1 MWPYSNQIVLHI
13 MKENSFSYSYW
24 RNKRA
29 QKSTLLYFV
38 IFIIMNI
45 VKNIINNPMVTHFS
59 LTKSL
64 HSIIYIVFECVRS
77 SLNLDRNFFFCKFGW
92 LSNLAIL
99 LRSCS
104 AKPAQARYTLILYKR
119 YFQNN
124 MWVVKKR
131 KQDLGIKCYACRRLV
146 WSFFWTRIISLFFAK
161 LSQVLAQLD
170 WV

>member
-1 MWPYSNQIVLHI
+1 

-45 VKNIINNPMVTHFS
+45 VKNIISNLMVTHFS

-77 SLNLDRNFFFCKFGW
+77 SLNLDRIFF
-92 LSNLAIL
+92 SSANLAGF
-99 LRSCS
+99 
-104 AKPAQARYTLILYKR
+104 LI
-119 YFQNN
+119 
-124 MWVVKKR
+124 
-131 KQDLGIKCYACRRLV
+131 
-146 WSFFWTRIISLFFAK
+146 
-161 LSQVLAQLD
+161 
-170 WV
+170 